1 MKKDKSKKKSAIGAA
16 ILNLVKRWALPV
28 ILCAVILGAVY
39 FVVTFQ
45 ETKEEEEAIKIK
57 RYEGTEDPMI
67 LENEEL
73 LLTLDPLTT
82 QFTLL
87 VKDTGEMWYSNPTDA
102 AENPLITSKSE
113 KEKMQSTLLM
123 TYSLETGLTNTYN
136 NYAFSIAK
144 GIYDIEQ
151 GADYIRVNYTIGD
164 VEREY
169 YIPPV
174 MTAESF
180 DKWIGLMEPK
190 YAQYVKDY
198 YTKYDINNWRKRDED
213 KKEQMLADYPILAEQ
228 VIYVLNPKTQQNLK
242 KTFEEVFASIGYTMD
257 DYKADCALSN
267 AAQTTDKP
275 IFGVSIVYR
284 LDGDELVVEVPYDAM
299 TYREDTPIYSVTPLP
314 YFGAG
319 GTTDEGY
326 MLVPEG
332 GGAII
337 NFNNGKTSQE
347 AYYSNMYGWDYALH
361 REYVVHN
368 TRSSFNAFGIANGDS
383 SFLCVLEEGAPYGS
397 VTANI
402 SGKSDNA
409 AYNYANVE
417 YSVCVREKYDVG
429 SIANSAVY
437 VFLEELPAETLTQR
451 YRFIDSNDYVD
462 MAKNYQNY
470 LLDKYGADL
479 TMNTDNATPVVFEI
493 VGAVDKVRQIVGVPV
508 SRPWKLTTYEEAEE
522 MIRQLVTEDGI
533 KNMSVKLS
541 GWCNGG
547 IRQQMLSKVK
557 TIGAL
562 GGKKDLQNLSDAS
575 KELGVDL
582 YLEGITQYA
591 YDSNIFD
598 GFFSYSDAAK
608 RISKERAELW
618 EYSDITYIAR
628 EGLDCYYLLHTDVAH
643 EMVDNLMEAANKY
656 GTGAA
661 FKDLGK
667 DLSSDFYRKD
677 YSSRYAVMTEQ
688 SAKLKAMSDAGM
700 NIMINNGNDYAIAYS
715 DIVTNMDLR
724 GAKYTLIDEFIPF
737 YQMAV
742 HGMVNYT
749 GFPINICGHE
759 VDEILYAAE
768 YGAGLSFTFMREDA
782 FALQK
787 TLYTEYYGSDF
798 AVWHDRMLNIY
809 NRYNSELGHTFNQKM
824 VSHDNITNRLSCTVY
839 EDGTKVY
846 VNYSY
851 EDYQTEDGVIPARD
865 YKVFK

>member
-1 MKKDKSKKKSAIGAA
+1 MKKDKTKKNSALKAA
-16 ILNLVKRWALPV
+16 ILNQVKRLALPV

-39 FVVTFQ
+39 FVVTYKK
-45 ETKEEEEAIKIK
+45 TTEEEEAIKIK
-57 RYEGTEDPMI
+57 RYDGTEDLMVM
-67 LENEEL
+67 ENEHL
-73 LLTLDPLTT
+73 LFTLDPMTT
-82 QFTLL
+82 QFTLV
-87 VKDTGEMWYSNPTDA
+87 VKETGETWYSNPQGVE
-102 AENPLITSKSE
+102 ENPLITSKTE
-113 KEKMQSTLLM
+113 KEKLQSTLLM
-123 TYSLETGLTNTYN
+123 TYSEIGGLTNTYN
-136 NYAFSIAK
+136 NYTYSVAK
-144 GIYDIEQ
+144 GIYEIEQ
-151 GADYIRVNYTIGD
+151 GTDYIRINYTIGD

-174 MTAESF
+174 MTATDF
-180 DKWIGLMEPK
+180 DAWINKIDPK
-190 YAQYVKDY
+190 YQQYIKDY

-213 KKEQMLADYPILAEQ
+213 KKEQLLQDYPILATE
-228 VIYVLNPKTQQNLK
+228 VIYVLNPKTKQNMK
-242 KTFEEVFASIGYTMD
+242 KTFEDAFAEAGYTMD
-257 DYKADCALSN
+257 DYKAHCELSN
-267 AAQTTDKP
+267 ATQTTNNP
-275 IFGVSIVYR
+275 IFGVSIIYR

-299 TYREDTPIYSVTPLP
+299 IYDEDRPIYAVTPLP

-319 GTTDEGY
+319 STEDEGY
-326 MLVPEG
+326 LLVPEG

-347 AYYSNMYGWDYALH
+347 AYYSNMYAWDYAMH
-361 REYVVHN
+361 REYVIHT

-383 SFLCVLEEGAPYGS
+383 SFLCILEEGAPYGS
-397 VTANI
+397 IAANI
-402 SGKSDNA
+402 SGKSDNTV
-409 AYNYANVE
+409 YNYANVE

-429 SIANSAVY
+429 SIASSAIY

-462 MAKNYQNY
+462 MAKNYQEY
-470 LLDKYGADL
+470 LLDKYGSDL
-479 TMNTDNATPVVFEI
+479 AMNTDTATPIVFEI

-522 MIRQLVTEDGI
+522 MIRQLATQDGI
-533 KNMSVKLS
+533 QNMSIKLS

-547 IRQQMLSKVK
+547 IRQKMLSKVK

-562 GGKKDLQNLSDAS
+562 GGKKDLQNLADAS

-582 YLEGITQYA
+582 YLEGITQYV
-591 YDSNIFD
+591 YDSNLLD
-598 GFFSYSDAAK
+598 GFFSYTDAAK
-608 RISKERAELW
+608 RLSKERAEIW
-618 EYSDITYIAR
+618 EYSDVTYIAR
-628 EGLDCYYLLHTDVAH
+628 EGLDPYYLLHTDIAH
-643 EMVDNLMEAANKY
+643 EMVDNLVDAANTY

-667 DLSSDFYRKD
+667 DLSSDFYKKD
-677 YSSRYAVMTEQ
+677 YSSRYSVMTEQ
-688 SAKLKAMSDAGM
+688 QAKLKEMSDAGL
-700 NIMINNGNDYAIAYS
+700 NVMINNGNDYAIAYS

-724 GAKYTLIDEFIPF
+724 GSKYTLIDEFIPF
-737 YQMAV
+737 YQLAI

-768 YGAGLSFTFMREDA
+768 YGAGLSFTFMKESA

-798 AVWHDRMLNIY
+798 NAWHDRMLNIY
-809 NRYNSELGHTFNQKM
+809 NRYNSELGHIYNQKM
-824 VSHDNITNRLSCTVY
+824 VDHDNITDKLSCTVY

-851 EDYQTEDGVIPARD
+851 DDYETEDGIIPARD
-865 YKVFK
+865 YKVVK